1 MWTPRGRENPSFHDT
16 EPMPDNDN
24 GLSRRDALKIGL
36 GVSLALTLDRL
47 PLFAGE
53 SVQASTL
60 IEKAIPSTGERL
72 PVIGMGTARYFD
84 AVTPELREVIRR
96 LPELGGKLIDTAPSY
111 SNAESV
117 VGDIVA
123 ELNARP
129 RYFLATKVTGPG
141 SDRESGIGQMEQS
154 FKRLRTN
161 RIDLM
166 QIHNLIGVEQR
177 LPVLREW
184 KQAGRFRY
192 IGATTSFAR
201 QYDAFEKLMRDQQ
214 LDFIQIDYSI
224 DDRAVEQ
231 RILPLAAERG
241 MAVLVNSP
249 FRRGRTFTRVQNKP
263 LPSWATDLGVTT
275 WAQLFL
281 KYLASHPSVTCVIPG
296 TERVQYLVD
305 NMVATHGRLPDA
317 ALRKRI
323 EQYYDGLTA

>member
-1 MWTPRGRENPSFHDT
+1 MKPKKTDSKLT
-16 EPMPDNDN
+16 
-24 GLSRRDALKIGL
+24 RRDAIKVGIGL
-36 GVSLALTLDRL
+36 GLALTIDKRS
-47 PLFAGE
+47 LFAAE
-53 SVQASTL
+53 WIQTSDL
-60 IEKAIPSTGERL
+60 IEKPIPSTGEKV

-96 LPELGGKLIDTAPSY
+96 FPELGGRVIDTAPSY

-117 VGDIVA
+117 VGDIIA

-141 SDRESGIGQMEQS
+141 HDRDSGIQQMEQS
-154 FKRLRTN
+154 FRRLRTD

-166 QIHNLIGVEQR
+166 QIHNLIGVDQR

-201 QYDAFEKLMRDQQ
+201 QYDAFEQLMREQQ
-214 LDFIQIDYSI
+214 LDFIQVDYSI

-249 FRRGRTFTRVQNKP
+249 FRRGRTFTRVQGKP
-263 LPSWATDLGVTT
+263 LPDWTAELGVTT

-281 KYLASHPSVTCVIPG
+281 KYLASHPSVTSVIPG
-296 TERVQYLVD
+296 TERVQFLID
-305 NMVATHGRLPDA
+305 NMVAAHGRLPDP

>member
-1 MWTPRGRENPSFHDT
+1 MSNR
-16 EPMPDNDN
+16 DN
-24 GLSRRDALKIGL
+24 GISRRDALKMGVGIG
-36 GVSLALTLDRL
+36 LALTLDKR
-47 PLFAGE
+47 PLFGAVGIQE
-53 SVQASTL
+53 ANV
-60 IEKAIPSTGERL
+60 IEKPIPSTGEKI

-84 AVTPELREVIRR
+84 SVTPELREVIRR
-96 LPELGGKLIDTAPSY
+96 FPELGGKVIDTAPSY
-111 SNAESV
+111 SNAEQV
-117 VGDIVA
+117 VGDIIA

-141 SDRESGIGQMEQS
+141 RDRESAIQQMEQS
-154 FKRLRTN
+154 FKRLQTD

-166 QIHNLIGVEQR
+166 QIHNLIGVDAR
-177 LPVLREW
+177 LPLLREW

-201 QYDAFEKLMRDQQ
+201 QYDAFEKLMREQS
-214 LDFIQIDYSI
+214 LDFIQVDYSI

-249 FRRGRTFTRVQNKP
+249 FRRGRSFTRVQQKP
-263 LPSWATDLGVTT
+263 LPEWTAELGVTT

-296 TERVQYLVD
+296 TERVQFLVD
-305 NMVATHGRLPDA
+305 NMVAAHGRLPEA
-317 ALRKRI
+317 ALRRRI
-323 EQYYDGLTA
+323 EQYYDGLAA

>member
-1 MWTPRGRENPSFHDT
+1 MTRHPGD
-16 EPMPDNDN
+16 
-24 GLSRRDALKIGL
+24 LSRRDALKVGL
-36 GVSLALTLDRL
+36 GVGLALTIDRL
-47 PLFAGE
+47 DLFAATTQQ
-53 SVQASTL
+53 SAL
-60 IEKAIPSTGERL
+60 IQKAIPSTGEKI

-84 AVTPELREVIRR
+84 AVTPELREVIKRF
-96 LPELGGKLIDTAPSY
+96 PELGGRVVDMSPSY
-111 SNAESV
+111 SNAEKV

-141 SDRESGIGQMEQS
+141 NDRESGARQIEESMR
-154 FKRLRTN
+154 RLHTDK
-161 RIDLM
+161 IDLM

-177 LPVLREW
+177 LPLLREM

-201 QYDAFEKLMRDQQ
+201 QYDAFEKLMREQA

-224 DDRAVEQ
+224 DARNIEQ
-231 RILPLAAERG
+231 RILPLAADRG

-249 FRRGRTFTRVQNKP
+249 FRRGRTFERVQGKP
-263 LPSWATDLGVTT
+263 LPSWTAELEVTS

-296 TERVQYLVD
+296 TERVQFLVD
-305 NMVATHGRLPDA
+305 NMVAVHGRLPDA
-317 ALRKRI
+317 AMRKRI

>member
-1 MWTPRGRENPSFHDT
+1 MSSHPGD
-16 EPMPDNDN
+16 
-24 GLSRRDALKIGL
+24 LSRRDALKVGL
-36 GVSLALTLDRL
+36 GVGLALTIDRL
-47 PLFAGE
+47 DLVAATTQQ
-53 SVQASTL
+53 SAL
-60 IEKAIPSTGERL
+60 IQKPIPSTGEKI

-84 AVTPELREVIRR
+84 AVTPELREVIKRF
-96 LPELGGKLIDTAPSY
+96 PELGGRVIDMSPSY
-111 SNAESV
+111 SNAETV
-117 VGDIVA
+117 VGDIIA

-141 SDRESGIGQMEQS
+141 SDRDSGARQIEESMR
-154 FKRLRTN
+154 RLHTDK
-161 RIDLM
+161 IDLM
-166 QIHNLIGVEQR
+166 QIHNLIGVDQR
-177 LPVLREW
+177 LPLLREM

-201 QYDAFEKLMRDQQ
+201 QYDAFEKLMREQQ

-224 DDRAVEQ
+224 DARNIEQ
-231 RILPLAAERG
+231 RILPLAADRG

-249 FRRGRTFTRVQNKP
+249 FRRGRTFERVQGKP
-263 LPSWATDLGVTT
+263 LPSWTAELEVTT

-296 TERVQYLVD
+296 TERVQFLVD

-317 ALRKRI
+317 AMRKRI

>member
-1 MWTPRGRENPSFHDT
+1 MSI
-16 EPMPDNDN
+16 
-24 GLSRRDALKIGL
+24 SRRDALKIGF
-36 GVSLALTLDRL
+36 GAGLAVTLDRL
-47 PLFAGE
+47 DLFGATA
-53 SVQASTL
+53 QQSTL
-60 IEKAIPSTGERL
+60 IQKAIPSTGEKI

-84 AVTPELREVIRR
+84 AVTPELREVIERF
-96 LPELGGKLIDTAPSY
+96 PELGGRVIDMAPSY
-111 SNAESV
+111 GNAEVV
-117 VGDIVA
+117 VGDIIA

-141 SDRESGIGQMEQS
+141 SDRDSGMRQIDESMR
-154 FKRLRTN
+154 RLHTDK
-161 RIDLM
+161 IDLM

-177 LPVLREW
+177 LPLLREM
-184 KQAGRFRY
+184 KQSGRFRY

-214 LDFIQIDYSI
+214 LDFVQVDYSI

-249 FRRGRTFTRVQNKP
+249 FRRGRTFTRVNGKP
-263 LPSWATDLGVTT
+263 LPEWTAELGVTT
-275 WAQLFL
+275 WAELFL

-296 TERVQYLVD
+296 TERVQFLVD
-305 NMVATHGRLPDA
+305 NMVAAHGRLPDA
-317 ALRKRI
+317 ALRRRI